1 MTMFA
6 LPCDYSP
13 DAWDYYAGLDDPD
26 YVPDMGPEPDDPD
39 VVVAECAI
47 CGAVEQCA
55 SALDRWM
62 CAECRRE
69 LGVE

>member
-1 MTMFA
+1 MNMFA

-13 DAWDYYAGLDDPD
+13 DAWDYYAGLDDIETP
-26 YVPDMGPEPDDPD
+26 VEAEDDPG
-39 VVVAECAI
+39 VVVTECAI
-47 CGAVEQCA
+47 CGAVEACA